1 MTRSW
6 IKMLAVSTI
15 VAMLGAMVLEANARP
30 GRGGS
35 SGNRG
40 SRSDV
45 TVPSTPTAP
54 RATQPGAA
62 SPSVNRP
69 QAAPNPGA
77 LGAQAAAGSRMGTI
91 AKGFAFGLIGAGVF
105 GLLSGS
111 GFFSGL
117 GSLAGIMG
125 FLLQIGLIFLA
136 VKLVMGFLRN
146 RKQTQTVPASVPMD
160 RMARATTGA
169 APAGMAGGAAA
180 ATSAPAAMQDRPRH
194 DAVGITPEDYQ
205 AFEQTLTGVMQA
217 YSAQDLGGLRRLAM
231 PEVSADFIRELH
243 ESEGRDEVNELGH
256 PKLLQGDLA
265 ESWFEEQAAYATVAM
280 RYSVNDV
287 VRRRSTGEI
296 LSGNPQ
302 QPIEVTEIWTFRR
315 EGAGRPWMLCGIE
328 QA

>member
-6 IKMLAVSTI
+6 IKILAVSTI
-15 VAMLGAMVLEANARP
+15 VTMLGAMVLEANARP

-45 TVPSTPTAP
+45 AVPSTPTAP

-62 SPSVNRP
+62 SPSVTRP

-77 LGAQAAAGSRMGTI
+77 LGAQAAVGSRMGMI
-91 AKGFAFGLIGAGVF
+91 AKGFAAGLIGAGLF

-117 GSLAGIMG
+117 GSLAGILG
-125 FLLQIGLIFLA
+125 FILQIGLILLA

-146 RKQTQTVPASVPMD
+146 RKQAETVPASVPVD
-160 RMARATTGA
+160 RMARATN
-169 APAGMAGGAAA
+169 GAAA
-180 ATSAPAAMQDRPRH
+180 AGVAGGTAAAGPVAMESPPRR
-194 DAVGITPEDYQ
+194 DPVGIVPEDYQ
-205 AFEQTLTGVMQA
+205 AFEQILASVMQA
-217 YSAQDLGGLRRLAM
+217 YSAQDLGGLRRLAT

-243 ESEGRDEVNELGH
+243 ESERRDEVNELGR
-256 PKLLQGDLA
+256 PALLQGDLA

-280 RYSVNDV
+280 RYAVTDI
-287 VRRRSTGEI
+287 VRKRSTGEI

-302 QPIEVTEIWTFRR
+302 LPLEVTEIWTFRR

>member
-1 MTRSW
+1 MTRNW
-6 IKMLAVSTI
+6 IRLFAISSV
-15 VAMLGAMVLEANARP
+15 VVLLTALVPEADARP

-40 SRSDV
+40 SRSDF

-54 RATQPGAA
+54 RTTQPGAA

-91 AKGFAFGLIGAGVF
+91 AKGFAAGLIGAGLF

-117 GSLAGIMG
+117 GSLAGILG
-125 FLLQIGLIFLA
+125 FILQAGLIFLA

-146 RKQTQTVPASVPMD
+146 RKQVQTAPASVPMD
-160 RMARATTGA
+160 RMTRATNGA
-169 APAGMAGGAAA
+169 AAGGMVGGAAA
-180 ATSAPAAMQDRPRH
+180 ATSAPAGMQDRPRH

-205 AFEQTLTGVMQA
+205 AFEQSLVGVMQA
-217 YSAQDLGGLRRLAM
+217 YATQDLAGLRRLAM

-243 ESEGRDEVNELGH
+243 ESERRDEVNELGQ

-280 RYSVNDV
+280 RYSVIDLT
-287 VRRRSTGEI
+287 RRRSTGEI
-296 LSGNPQ
+296 LSGNPH
-302 QPIEVTEIWTFRR
+302 QPLEVTEIWTFRR
-315 EGAGRPWMLCGIE
+315 EGAGRAWMLCGIE